1 MKFFSAHSHLDLGT
15 ARENPRLVY
24 SSRCQCGWEIH
35 HHFYHLLLEIRSSMD
50 LEFSKCCS
58 RSLCNLWQIFP
69 LSCPSAHVTQ
79 IMPTSSVCPAGSH
92 STVLE
97 SIPKITK
104 VCQHLICF
112 QVMFSVK
119 DTCTHNQILWYLR
132 KAELSSK
139 LHSSAHCSA
148 GWILYEKKAELQKK
162 ITVFGTVL

>member
-1 MKFFSAHSHLDLGT
+1 
-15 ARENPRLVY
+15 
-24 SSRCQCGWEIH
+24 
-35 HHFYHLLLEIRSSMD
+35 
-50 LEFSKCCS
+50 
-58 RSLCNLWQIFP
+58 
-69 LSCPSAHVTQ
+69 
-79 IMPTSSVCPAGSH
+79 MPTSSVCPAGSH
-92 STVLE
+92 STLLE

-119 DTCTHNQILWYLR
+119 DTCTHHQILWYLR

-139 LHSSAHCSA
+139 LRSSARCSA